1 MKLSNILLSSA
12 LIALSPLAGA
22 AQTATAPAPAEAA
35 QTAGEQ
41 VIARVNGLVCDFC
54 AVALVK
60 TFGREDAVH
69 HVDVDLDAS
78 EVRIAMKP
86 GQTLDDARIRDL
98 IRRSGYALVGIE
110 RRAS

>member
-12 LIALSPLAGA
+12 LVALSPLAAA
-22 AQTATAPAPAEAA
+22 AQTSPAPAQAETVQA
-35 QTAGEQ
+35 TGEQ
-41 VIARVNGLVCDFC
+41 VTAKVNGLVCDFC
-54 AVALVK
+54 AVALIK